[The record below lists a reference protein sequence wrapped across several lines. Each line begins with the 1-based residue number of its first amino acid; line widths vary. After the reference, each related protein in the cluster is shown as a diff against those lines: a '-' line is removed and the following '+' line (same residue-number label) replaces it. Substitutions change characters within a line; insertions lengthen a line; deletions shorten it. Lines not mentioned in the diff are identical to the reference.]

1 MKARR
6 LKALGFALLGS
17 LALLF
22 AGCGQQAGG
31 GQEPPKPIQVSI
43 TNVTPGEVVNGTRTV
58 TVSIN
63 EDSQVQEVAL
73 FVNNT
78 LVAKY
83 NIAAQG
89 IRPQA
94 LQYDFTVNTAA
105 CDPAF
110 LTSSSTGC
118 SVTRNTPLF
127 PNGNYQIKAVVKNPV
142 ETKTISV
149 PVVLDNQDLI
159 AFTISGNS
167 AQDANGRTWYGN
179 GDVTVKGVI
188 VNYTGAT
195 YTFQKVGAT
204 TWKINRTGGQAVNT
218 SNFLPGDDQNISVSA
233 GPTPTLSSA
242 SGTDLVFAKTDNG
255 ITTTSTS
262 PVQYYSTTTLS
273 GYILGTAP
281 ALRIDNQGP
290 DASTL
295 QLQVQRLYEETPTNA
310 TSGIRVSRSTK
321 LFYSGGSDSG
331 VGTDPASFQAT
342 LKFGIPTQTVTK
354 GRGDS
359 LNDLPAGNY
368 DITVEKLVIKDR
380 LGNTTEVTTGLPASL
395 NFNTTPASIGFDP
408 ASPPAATARAG
419 DGYTIDLS
427 YASGD
432 FHRISLALKQGGNR
446 YLLADF
452 DPTAATTSLTWTAF
466 KLGDGPSAVVN
477 LAVVAF
483 DQHGN
488 VRELDLNVTVSARS
502 ATDQQAPAV
511 NSLTASGDLKA
522 GVSPPTAT
530 LRAKASERPS
540 HSAGALNTLP
550 SFGNFSFFRQHSNAG
565 QYFVPVPVAS
575 VTGGSSEDTADSGSI
590 SGSTYPN
597 PGTFGTAVLVVDDVY
612 NAALGTG
619 TLTVNP

>member
-43 TNVTPGEVVNGTRTV
+43 TGVTPGEAVAGHRTV
-58 TVSIN
+58 SVSIN

-73 FVNNT
+73 FVNDT

-94 LQYDFTVNTAA
+94 LRYDFTVNTAA
-105 CDPAF
+105 CDPAL
-110 LTSSSTGC
+110 LTSSTSTGC

-127 PNGNYQIKAVVKNPV
+127 PNGTYQIKAVVKNPV

-149 PVVLDNQDLI
+149 PVVLDNKDLI

-167 AQDANGRTWYGN
+167 AQDASGNTWYGN

-195 YTFQKVGAT
+195 YTFQKVSAT

-218 SNFLPGDDQNISVSA
+218 ANFLPSGNQNISGGA
-233 GPTPTLSSA
+233 TLSSA
-242 SGTDLVFAKTDNG
+242 SGTDLVFAKSDNG
-255 ITTTSTS
+255 ITSSSVTYHGI
-262 PVQYYSTTTLS
+262 PS

-281 ALRIDNQGP
+281 TLRIDNQGP
-290 DASTL
+290 GAPT
-295 QLQVQRLYEETPTNA
+295 LQVQRLYEEFPTA
-310 TSGIRVSRSTK
+310 PSSPIPVSKSTK

-342 LKFGIPTQTVTK
+342 LEFGTPTPQTVTK

-359 LNDLPAGNY
+359 LNDLPAGTY
-368 DITVEKLVIKDR
+368 TITVKKLVIKDR
-380 LGNTTEVTTGLPASL
+380 LGNAKEVTSGLPSL
-395 NFNTTPASIGFDP
+395 NFNTTPASISF
-408 ASPPAATARAG
+408 ASAPAATATAG
-419 DGYTIDLS
+419 ANYTINLS
-427 YASGD
+427 YTSTD
-432 FHRISLALKQGGNR
+432 FAVVALALKQGGNR
-446 YLLADF
+446 YLLL
-452 DPTAATTSLTWTAF
+452 PLTSGSNTWTAF
-466 KLGDGPSAVVN
+466 KLGDGPSATMN
-477 LAVVAF
+477 LAVVAI

-488 VRELDLNVTVSARS
+488 VRELDLNVTVSAAS
-502 ATDQQAPAV
+502 AVDQQAPVV
-511 NSLTASGDLKA
+511 NSLTASDDLEA
-522 GVSPPTAT
+522 GNPFSTAT

-540 HSAGALNTLP
+540 HSAGAVT
-550 SFGNFSFFRQHSNAG
+550 FISFFRQHSNAG
-565 QYFVPVPVAS
+565 QYFVPVPVGP
-575 VTGGSSEDTADSGSI
+575 VTGGSSEDTADSDSDPSNIIRGS
-590 SGSTYPN
+590 SYPN
-597 PGTFGTAVLVVDDVY
+597 PGTFGTAVLVRDGVH

-619 TLTVNP
+619 TLTVVNP

>member
-6 LKALGFALLGS
+6 LKALGFALLGG

-31 GQEPPKPIQVSI
+31 GQEPPKPIQVGI
-43 TNVTPGEVVNGTRTV
+43 TGVSPGGVVAGHRTV
-58 TVSIN
+58 SVSIN

-73 FVNNT
+73 FVNDT

-105 CDPAF
+105 CDPAL
-110 LTSSSTGC
+110 LTSSASTGC

-127 PNGNYQIKAVVKNPV
+127 RNGTYQIRAVVKNPV

-149 PVVLDNQDLI
+149 PVVLDNQDRI

-167 AQDANGRTWYGN
+167 AQDANGDTWYGN

-195 YTFQKVGAT
+195 YTFQKVDAT

-218 SNFLPGDDQNISVSA
+218 ANFLPSDNQNIGGA
-233 GPTPTLSSA
+233 TLSSA
-242 SGTDLVFAKTDNG
+242 SGTDLVFAKSDNG
-255 ITTTSTS
+255 ITSSSVT
-262 PVQYYSTTTLS
+262 YYSLPT
-273 GYILGTAP
+273 GYILGTP
-281 ALRIDNQGP
+281 PTLRIDNVEP
-290 DASTL
+290 ATL
-295 QLQVQRLYEETPTNA
+295 TLQVQRLYEETPTSA
-310 TSGIRVSRSTK
+310 SSGIRVSKSTK
-321 LFYSGGSDSG
+321 LFYSGGSDSPG

-342 LKFGIPTQTVTK
+342 LEFGIPTQTVTK

-359 LNDLPAGNY
+359 LNDLPTGSY
-368 DITVEKLVIKDR
+368 TITVKKLVIKDR
-380 LGNTTEVTTGLPASL
+380 LGNAREVTSGLPSL
-395 NFNTTPASIGFDP
+395 AFNTTPASISFSS
-408 ASPPAATARAG
+408 SPPAATVRAG
-419 DGYTIDLS
+419 DPYPINLVYNPS
-427 YASGD
+427 D
-432 FHRISLALKQGGNR
+432 FAVVALALKQGGNL
-446 YLLADF
+446 YLLGNI
-452 DPTAATTSLTWTAF
+452 TSSSYTWTAF
-466 KLGDGPSAVVN
+466 KLGDGSSAAVN

-483 DQHGN
+483 DLHGN
-488 VRELDLNVTVSARS
+488 VRELGLNPTVFASPI
-502 ATDQQAPAV
+502 DQQAPVV
-511 NSLTASGDLKA
+511 NSLTASGGLKA
-522 GVSPPTAT
+522 GNSSPTAT

-540 HSAGALNTLP
+540 HSAGAVT
-550 SFGNFSFFRQHSNAG
+550 FISFFRQHSNAG
-565 QYFVPVPVAS
+565 QYFVRVNVGPV
-575 VTGGSSEDTADSGSI
+575 TTGSSEDTADSGPI

-597 PGTFGTAVLVVDDVY
+597 PGTFGTAVLVRDGAH

>member
-1 MKARR
+1 MKVRR
-6 LKALGFALLGS
+6 LKALGFALLGG
-17 LALLF
+17 LALLL
-22 AGCGQQAGG
+22 AGCPQQGNVGQNQ
-31 GQEPPKPIQVSI
+31 PKPIQVSI
-43 TNVTPGEVVNGTRTV
+43 TGVTPGEVVNGTKTV
-58 TVSIN
+58 NVSIN

-73 FVNNT
+73 FVNDT
-78 LVAKY
+78 LVARY
-83 NIAAQG
+83 NIGAQG
-89 IRPQA
+89 VRPQA
-94 LQYDFTVNTAA
+94 LQYDFRVNTAA
-105 CDPAF
+105 CDRAN

-118 SVTRNTPLF
+118 SVTSNTPLF
-127 PNGNYQIKAVVKNPV
+127 PNGTYQIRAVVKNPV

-149 PVVLDNQDLI
+149 PVVLDNKDRI

-167 AQDANGRTWYGN
+167 AQDANGNTWYGN
-179 GDVTVKGVI
+179 GNVTVRGVI

-195 YTFQKVGAT
+195 YTFQRVNAT
-204 TWKINRTGGQAVNT
+204 TWKINRTGGQAVDT
-218 SNFLPGDDQNISVSA
+218 SNFLPSADQNITGGA
-233 GPTPTLSSA
+233 TLSSA
-242 SGTDLVFAKTDNG
+242 SGIDLVFAKSDNG
-255 ITTTSTS
+255 ITSS
-262 PVQYYSTTTLS
+262 SVAYFDSTTYS
-273 GYILGTAP
+273 AYILGGTLP
-281 ALRIDNQGP
+281 TLRIDNQAP
-290 DASTL
+290 AAPTP
-295 QLQVQRLYEETPTNA
+295 QVQRLYEETPVNA
-310 TSGIRVSRSTK
+310 TSGIPVSRSTK
-321 LFYSGGSDSG
+321 LFYSGASDPGPG

-368 DITVEKLVIKDR
+368 NITVEKLVIKDR
-380 LGNTTEVTTGLPASL
+380 LGNTTEVTTGLPTL
-395 NFNTTPASIGFDP
+395 NFNTTPASISF
-408 ASPPAATARAG
+408 ASPPPAATARAG

-432 FHRISLALKQGGNR
+432 FRQISLALKQGGNR

-522 GVSPPTAT
+522 GVSSPTAT

-540 HSAGALNTLP
+540 HSANALNTLP
-550 SFGNFSFFRQHSNAG
+550 DNFSFFRQHSNAG

-575 VTGGSSEDTADSGSI
+575 VTGGSSEDTAVSGFI

-597 PGTFGTAVLVVDDVY
+597 PGTFGTAVLVKDAAH

>member
-31 GQEPPKPIQVSI
+31 GQEQPKPIQVSI
-43 TNVTPGEVVNGTRTV
+43 TGVTPGGVVAGPRTV
-58 TVSIN
+58 FVNIN

-73 FVNNT
+73 FVNDT

-94 LQYDFTVNTAA
+94 LQYSFTVNTAA
-105 CDPAF
+105 CDPAL
-110 LTSSSTGC
+110 LTSSTSTGC

-127 PNGNYQIKAVVKNPV
+127 PNGTYQIRAVVKNPV

-167 AQDANGRTWYGN
+167 AQDASGNTWYGN

-195 YTFQKVGAT
+195 YTFQKVSAT

-218 SNFLPGDDQNISVSA
+218 ANFLPSGNQNISGGA
-233 GPTPTLSSA
+233 TLSSA
-242 SGTDLVFAKTDNG
+242 SGTDLVFAKSDNG
-255 ITTTSTS
+255 ITSS
-262 PVQYYSTTTLS
+262 SVAYFDSTTYS
-273 GYILGTAP
+273 AYILGTLP
-281 ALRIDNQGP
+281 TLRIDNQGP
-290 DASTL
+290 GTPT
-295 QLQVQRLYEETPTNA
+295 LQVQRLYEETPTNA
-310 TSGIRVSRSTK
+310 TSTLPVSKSTK
-321 LFYSGGSDSG
+321 LFYTGGGDSG

-342 LKFGIPTQTVTK
+342 LEFGIPTQTVTK

-359 LNDLPAGNY
+359 LNDLPTGTY
-368 DITVEKLVIKDR
+368 TITVKKLVIKDR
-380 LGNTTEVTTGLPASL
+380 LGNTTEETTGLPTL
-395 NFNTTPASIGFDP
+395 NFNTTPASISF
-408 ASPPAATARAG
+408 ASAPAATATAG
-419 DGYTIDLS
+419 ANYTYNLS
-427 YASGD
+427 YTSTD
-432 FHRISLALKQGGNR
+432 FAVVALALKQGGNR
-446 YLLADF
+446 YLLDLLT
-452 DPTAATTSLTWTAF
+452 PGPNTWTAF
-466 KLGDGPSAVVN
+466 KLGDGPSAAMN
-477 LAVVAF
+477 LAVVAI

-488 VRELDLNVTVSARS
+488 VRELDLNVTVSAAS

-511 NSLTASGDLKA
+511 NSLTASGGLVAD
-522 GVSPPTAT
+522 SSSPTAT

-540 HSAGALNTLP
+540 HSAGAVT
-550 SFGNFSFFRQHSNAG
+550 FISFFRQHSNAG
-565 QYFVPVPVAS
+565 QYFVPVSVAS
-575 VTGGSSEDTADSGSI
+575 VVGGSSEDTADSVSI
-590 SGSTYPN
+590 NGSTYPN
-597 PGTFGTAVLVVDDVY
+597 PGTFGTAVLVRDGAH

>member
-31 GQEPPKPIQVSI
+31 GQEQPKPIQVSI
-43 TNVTPGEVVNGTRTV
+43 TGVTPGGVVAGPRTV
-58 TVSIN
+58 SVNIN

-73 FVNNT
+73 FVNDT

-83 NIAAQG
+83 NIAAHG

-94 LQYDFTVNTAA
+94 LQYSFTVNTAA
-105 CDPAF
+105 CDPAL
-110 LTSSSTGC
+110 LTSSTSTGC

-127 PNGNYQIKAVVKNPV
+127 PNGTYQIRAVVKNPV

-167 AQDANGRTWYGN
+167 AQDASGNTWYGN

-195 YTFQKVGAT
+195 YTFQKVSAT

-218 SNFLPGDDQNISVSA
+218 ANFLPSGNQNISGGA
-233 GPTPTLSSA
+233 TLSSA
-242 SGTDLVFAKTDNG
+242 SGTDLVFAKSDNG
-255 ITTTSTS
+255 TTSS
-262 PVQYYSTTTLS
+262 SVAYFDSTTYS
-273 GYILGTAP
+273 AYILGTLP
-281 ALRIDNQGP
+281 TLRIDNQGP
-290 DASTL
+290 GTPT
-295 QLQVQRLYEETPTNA
+295 LQVQRLYEETPTNA
-310 TSGIRVSRSTK
+310 TSTLPVSKSTK
-321 LFYSGGSDSG
+321 LFYTGGGDSG

-342 LKFGIPTQTVTK
+342 LEFGIPTQTVTK

-359 LNDLPAGNY
+359 LNDLPTGTY
-368 DITVEKLVIKDR
+368 TITVKKLVIKDR
-380 LGNTTEVTTGLPASL
+380 LGNTTEETTGLPTL
-395 NFNTTPASIGFDP
+395 NFNTTPASISF
-408 ASPPAATARAG
+408 ASAPAATATAG
-419 DGYTIDLS
+419 ANYTYNLS
-427 YASGD
+427 YTSTD
-432 FHRISLALKQGGNR
+432 FAVVALALKQGGNR
-446 YLLADF
+446 YLLQ
-452 DPTAATTSLTWTAF
+452 PLNPGSNTWTAF
-466 KLGDGPSAVVN
+466 KLGDGPSAAMN
-477 LAVVAF
+477 LAVVAI

-488 VRELDLNVTVSARS
+488 VRELDLNVTVSAAS
-502 ATDQQAPAV
+502 ATDQQAPVV
-511 NSLTASGDLKA
+511 NSLTASDDLVAGDA
-522 GVSPPTAT
+522 SSTAT

-540 HSAGALNTLP
+540 HSTGAVT
-550 SFGNFSFFRQHSNAG
+550 FIRFFRQHSNAG
-565 QYFVPVPVAS
+565 QYFVPVSVAS
-575 VTGGSSEDTADSGSI
+575 STGGSSEDTADSDFIYGS
-590 SGSTYPN
+590 SYPN
-597 PGTFGTAVLVVDDVY
+597 PGTFGTAVLVSDGAY

>member
-17 LALLF
+17 SVLLF
-22 AGCGQQAGG
+22 AGCGQQPGG

-43 TNVTPGEVVNGTRTV
+43 TGVTPGQVVAGTRTV
-58 TVSIN
+58 SVNIN

-73 FVNNT
+73 FVNDT

-94 LQYDFTVNTAA
+94 LRYDFTVNTAA

-127 PNGNYQIKAVVKNPV
+127 PNGTYQIRAVVKNPV

-149 PVVLDNQDLI
+149 PVVLDNRDLI

-167 AQDANGRTWYGN
+167 AQDASGNTWYGN
-179 GDVTVKGVI
+179 GDVTVRGVI

-195 YTFQKVGAT
+195 YTFQRVNAT
-204 TWKINRTGGQAVNT
+204 TWKINRTGGQAVDNA
-218 SNFLPGDDQNISVSA
+218 NFLPSGNQSISGA
-233 GPTPTLSSA
+233 TLSSA

-255 ITTTSTS
+255 ITTTS

-281 ALRIDNQGP
+281 DLRIDNQGP

-295 QLQVQRLYEETPTNA
+295 QLRVQRLYEETPTNA
-310 TSGIRVSRSTK
+310 TSGIEVSRSTK
-321 LFYSGGSDSG
+321 LFYSGGSDPGPG

-359 LNDLPAGNY
+359 LNDLPAGTY
-368 DITVEKLVIKDR
+368 PITVEKLVIKDR
-380 LGNTTEVTTGLPASL
+380 LGNTTEVTTGLPSL
-395 NFNTTPASIGFDP
+395 SFNTTPASISFALP
-408 ASPPAATARAG
+408 LPAATATAG
-419 DGYTIDLS
+419 DPYTINLS
-427 YASGD
+427 YTPGD
-432 FHRISLALKQGGNR
+432 FAVVALALRQGGNR
-446 YLLADF
+446 YLLGSF
-452 DPTAATTSLTWTAF
+452 TSSSYTWTAF

-483 DQHGN
+483 DKHGN
-488 VRELDLNVTVSARS
+488 VRELDLNVTVSAAS

-511 NSLTASGDLKA
+511 NSLTASGALQA
-522 GVSPPTAT
+522 GNALSSAI
-530 LRAKASERPS
+530 LRARASERPS
-540 HSAGALNTLP
+540 HSTNAVKE
-550 SFGNFSFFRQHSNAG
+550 FRFFRQHSNAG
-565 QYFVPVPVAS
+565 QYFVLVSIVSPVDPGF
-575 VTGGSSEDTADSGSI
+575 TGGSSEDRADSVSI
-590 SGSTYPN
+590 DGSTYPN
-597 PGTFGTAVLVVDDVY
+597 PGTFGTAVLVRDNDY